1 MVEHVTAAIRTKNNV
16 LEKLEAAER
25 AALKAARAA
34 GVAWSIDDDAVQSDP
49 SVAALRAEYE
59 AADRA
64 VAAAFEAEYGA
75 PDAPCSD
82 VPFRTQ
88 S

>member
-1 MVEHVTAAIRTKNNV
+1 MVENVTAAIRTKNNV
-16 LEKLEAAER
+16 FEKLEAAER

-34 GVAWSIDDDAVQSDP
+34 GVGDDTVQYDP

-59 AADRA
+59 AADAA

-75 PDAPCSD
+75 SGAPCSD
-82 VPFRTQ
+82 VPFRTP